1 MAKKKQPQ
9 MSSKAEQKLKNKIIE
24 DKTFGLKNKKK
35 SSKVAKY
42 VQQVQ
47 QQVNQAGNRKAMV
60 TKYYLIKVNLK
71 IVFQCFNKIK
81 INV

>member
-35 SSKVAKY
+35 SSKVAK
-42 VQQVQ
+42 VII
-47 QQVNQAGNRKAMV
+47 
-60 TKYYLIKVNLK
+60 T
-71 IVFQCFNKIK
+71 FTF
-81 INV
+81 